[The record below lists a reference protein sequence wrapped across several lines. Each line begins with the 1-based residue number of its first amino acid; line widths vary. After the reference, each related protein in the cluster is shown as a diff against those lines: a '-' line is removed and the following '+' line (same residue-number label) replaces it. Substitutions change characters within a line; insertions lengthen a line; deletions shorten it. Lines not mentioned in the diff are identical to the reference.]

1 MSQIPLNLQHLKS
14 KSTIKHKNQPFLL
27 AVKMMTQRSIK
38 SMIREPAEIVLPI
51 VLGIFFLVVYESS
64 LRGAAALFLEGQSY
78 LGFILPISIISAGIS
93 GAGVGGQAIIRDVQS
108 GYFNKLLLTPVPR
121 AALLLAPMIASAI
134 AQAFQTAV
142 IIVLALVLGLRPVTG
157 LPGLLILV
165 GISLLLGLGL
175 GGFVIGIALRTKSA
189 GATGASTFLV
199 FPLTFLAPIFTPL
212 QLLDGWIRTVAEINP
227 LTYILNTG
235 RTLINVGWDV
245 EIVSRGLV
253 SPLILALIGFL
264 FAYLSL
270 QVGTSRQ

>member
-1 MSQIPLNLQHLKS
+1 MSQIPPK
-14 KSTIKHKNQPFLL
+14 KHKNQPFLL

-38 SMIREPAEIVLPI
+38 SMIREPAEVVLPI

-93 GAGVGGQAIIRDVQS
+93 GAGVGGQAIIHDVQS
-108 GYFNKLLLTPVPR
+108 GYFNKLLLTPIPR
-121 AALLLAPMIASAI
+121 SALLLGPMIASAI

-253 SPLILALIGFL
+253 APLILALIGFT

-270 QVGTSRQ
+270 RIGTRRA